1 MATYDELLAASKND
15 ALRQRILV
23 AVIVKA
29 NEIILEAGATAN
41 HAARLTWARTAIANP
56 ESVRDQV
63 LWSALAQ
70 NKAAAVGAI
79 TGAADASLQTAVDA
93 AVNGL
98 AV

>member
-1 MATYDELLAASKND
+1 MATYDELLAASKHD

-23 AVIVKA
+23 ACVVKA

-41 HAARLTWARTAIANP
+41 HAARLAWAKTAIASP

-70 NKAAAVGAI
+70 NKVAALAAI
-79 TGAADASLQTAVDA
+79 TSASDALLQTAVDA